1 MDGGTALQVACAAAA
16 VLWMLLALTLVVGRL
31 RARRA
36 RPPAATR
43 DHGEWR
49 LPPPGAEAVGDPD
62 ETRELVLRALRSD
75 EHELRT
81 ASIATLG
88 RLGEQ
93 HEWAID
99 GLVEALL
106 HEEGD
111 VVRAATQLDRL
122 APRVGTRLLPLLGH
136 PSSVVR
142 VAAVRLLA
150 RYRALAARHVP
161 ALTADRSPKVRAA
174 ALETLRVTASGEA
187 LRRALE
193 LLGDPSPLVRAHA
206 CRTAAAIAPLASAS
220 FLVPLV
226 ADPSWWVRE
235 AAREGL
241 VAAGPEVA
249 AALAP
254 ALESDVESLRS
265 GAALVAQDVGLV
277 DELLVDE
284 DRARLERILA
294 AGGDRLREAAS
305 DRARAG
311 RRLRSRPAVGAE
323 GIS

>member
-1 MDGGTALQVACAAAA
+1 MDGGTALQVVCAAAA
-16 VLWMLLALTLVVGRL
+16 ALWMLLALTLLVGRL
-31 RARRA
+31 RARSA
-36 RPPAATR
+36 RRPDVVR

-49 LPPPGAEAVGDPD
+49 LPPPGAEVVADPD
-62 ETRELVLRALRSD
+62 ATRALVLRALRGD
-75 EHELRT
+75 EPELRT
-81 ASIATLG
+81 ASIVTLG

-106 HEEGD
+106 QDEAD

-150 RYRALAARHVP
+150 RYGALAARHVP

-193 LLGDPSPLVRAHA
+193 LLGDASPLVRAHA

-220 FLVPLV
+220 FLVPLL
-226 ADPSWWVRE
+226 ADPSWWVRD

-249 AALAP
+249 GVLAP

-265 GAALVAQDVGLV
+265 GAALVMQDVGLV
-277 DELLVDE
+277 DELAVDE

-311 RRLRSRPAVGAE
+311 RRLRSLPAVGAE
-323 GIS
+323 GVS